1 MRPKPS
7 QTYISDKENEST
19 QGGKKK
25 KAPND
30 TESIGPSFKL
40 FIRNKLGL
48 TETLCKSQRDMQ
60 ALLLLAYC

>member
-1 MRPKPS
+1 MNQHREE
-7 QTYISDKENEST
+7 KE
-19 QGGKKK
+19 KKK

-40 FIRNKLGL
+40 CIRNKLGL

>member
-19 QGGKKK
+19 QGEKKK

-30 TESIGPSFKL
+30 TELIGPSFKL
-40 FIRNKLGL
+40 FIRNNLGL

-60 ALLLLAYC
+60 ALLLLGYC